1 MLLIADSSALVALS
15 VMDALSALDR
25 LFARVLV
32 PEAVYREL
40 TSDESLPEAK
50 KLKQYLHDKRCP
62 VASDSGSVLLDAY
75 GDMGEIEAM
84 YLYKQLKADRLLI
97 DDARGRKVAQ
107 LNNISVIGSLGVLLL
122 AKQRGVITDIKSKID
137 MLEGSS
143 VYISPNLIEHAL
155 KLAGENYRV
164 HSVL

>member
-15 VMDALSALDR
+15 IMDSLTTLDR
-25 LFARVLV
+25 LFGRVLV

-40 TSDESLPEAK
+40 SSDDSLPEAES
-50 KLKQYLHDKRCP
+50 LTQYLQDKRCP
-62 VASDSGSVLLDAY
+62 IASESGIVLLDAY

-107 LNNISVIGSLGVLLL
+107 LNNIAVIGSIGVLLL
-122 AKQRGVITDIKSKID
+122 AKQRGVIELIKPSLD
-137 MLEGSS
+137 RLEGSA
-143 VYISPNLIEHAL
+143 VYISSRLIEQAL
-155 KLAGENYRV
+155 ELAGEKF
-164 HSVL
+164 

>member
-15 VMDALSALDR
+15 VMNLLSLLDN
-25 LFARVLV
+25 LFDRVLV

-40 TSDESLPEAK
+40 TADDSLPEATI
-50 KLKQYLHDKRCP
+50 LKQYLHDKRCP
-62 VASDSGSVLLDAY
+62 IASDSGAVLLDAY

-107 LNNISVIGSLGVLLL
+107 LNNIAVIGSLGVLLL
-122 AKQRGVITDIKSKID
+122 AKQKGLIATIKPKLD
-137 MLEGSS
+137 RLDGSA
-143 VYISPNLIEHAL
+143 VYISSQLIEQAL
-155 KLAGENYRV
+155 MLAGEK
-164 HSVL
+164 

>member
-15 VMDALSALDR
+15 VMDLLSTLDR
-25 LFARVLV
+25 LFDRVLV

-40 TSDESLPEAK
+40 TADESLPEATT
-50 KLKQYLHDKRCP
+50 LRQYLHDKRCP
-62 VASDSGSVLLDAY
+62 ISSDTGTVLLDAY

-107 LNNISVIGSLGVLLL
+107 LNHIAVIGSIGVLLL
-122 AKQRGVITDIKSKID
+122 AKQKGMIAAIKPKLD
-137 MLEGSS
+137 RLDGSA
-143 VYISPNLIEHAL
+143 VYMSSQLIEQAL
-155 KLAGENYRV
+155 RLAGEK
-164 HSVL
+164 

>member
-62 VASDSGSVLLDAY
+62 VASDSGSVLLD
-75 GDMGEIEAM
+75 G
-84 YLYKQLKADRLLI
+84 
-97 DDARGRKVAQ
+97 
-107 LNNISVIGSLGVLLL
+107 
-122 AKQRGVITDIKSKID
+122 
-137 MLEGSS
+137 
-143 VYISPNLIEHAL
+143 
-155 KLAGENYRV
+155 
-164 HSVL
+164 